1 MNPNLRY
8 LNEAA
13 IHSHIPIYDSGIS
26 QIYLSYNGMFL
37 IHVMYNH
44 MTIITNNY
52 LYSPY
57 IIHI

>member
-13 IHSHIPIYDSGIS
+13 IHSYIPIYDSGIR

-37 IHVMYNH
+37 IHVMYIH